1 VGERQQQAARIDTAE
16 DQPRHPVRQRLGLAG
31 ASSRRNQQ
39 RWRGS
44 AILAVAISDSTPL
57 RRVQPLQNRVGG
69 RGGGDGVLF
78 LFHDRLDNVAGGRR
92 QSH

>member
-1 VGERQQQAARIDTAE
+1 MVTA
-16 DQPRHPVRQRLGLAG
+16 
-31 ASSRRNQQ
+31 N
-39 RWRGS
+39 WRGCEGS
-44 AILAVAISDSTPL
+44 WSNAISDSTLL

-92 QSH
+92 QSR